1 LAHLDIVHTRDFH
14 LASHAVER
22 GLEVIYEDHN
32 EPQNQSFLHAD
43 RSCFFAPNFRL
54 AVASTER
61 VRDRLIR
68 WGAPL
73 AKTAVGHSG
82 LNAASLQEV
91 PEERQTAIRAEFLGQ
106 HCTHLLAYAGG
117 LHSWRG
123 IRHLRQFAQEHPH
136 CAILVLGGS
145 APLSR
150 QLRKRAAREG
160 LRNFHVLGYRPQ
172 QEVPLYLQA
181 ADALLLPYRDPHEAF
196 VTSPLKFFEY
206 LASGRPIAAA
216 RLPELAPFARQ
227 PDLAIEWCGIDDYAG
242 FAEAVERALATPAE
256 ALPTHCRRHRE
267 LAHGFVWEERQRALC
282 AAAGLPFLDRQAT
295 ADEVDEAPCAP
306 FSHRRDAGRFSDAHS
321 S

>member
-1 LAHLDIVHTRDFH
+1 MLVVPRLGDPLWTVGRARLIWAANTAQAYGQLGYDACLLGLHTDQRALAGDSPGEPFSLSAPPDELCRFYGVEGRHFRILTPHARWWRDLGRWRLGRAARWRVQRFLPDELLAHLDIVHTRDFH

-123 IRHLRQFAQEHPH
+123 IRHLRQFAQ
-136 CAILVLGGS
+136 
-145 APLSR
+145 
-150 QLRKRAAREG
+150 
-160 LRNFHVLGYRPQ
+160 
-172 QEVPLYLQA
+172 
-181 ADALLLPYRDPHEAF
+181 
-196 VTSPLKFFEY
+196 
-206 LASGRPIAAA
+206 
-216 RLPELAPFARQ
+216 
-227 PDLAIEWCGIDDYAG
+227 
-242 FAEAVERALATPAE
+242 
-256 ALPTHCRRHRE
+256 
-267 LAHGFVWEERQRALC
+267 
-282 AAAGLPFLDRQAT
+282 
-295 ADEVDEAPCAP
+295 
-306 FSHRRDAGRFSDAHS
+306 
-321 S
+321 